1 MNYKEFQKD
10 RDVVIRNSNNSIS
23 FVELKILVMRLA
35 QLARQLNEKTFTV
48 REKLS
53 EKFEIDFEKGP
64 NTKLSDEHV
73 AYIKE
78 LLEPKPTAPAQI
90 EEVIDNEII
99 KEEIEDVVSEEK
111 SVVNEPVAEPS
122 PPLDEPVIQSVG
134 EVIGENKE
142 TIDEIPNQEDAELI
156 KAPKVKLEGIKII
169 DKIDLP
175 EPKIKEMVQE
185 DEKPVV
191 KAKEPKR
198 ERPKHKTNHKRRD
211 SVKKER
217 VVSKRPKEPINRGP
231 SMKELQQQKLEKSYK
246 PKTKQVKGK
255 KKKAI
260 KKKAAANAPVIEAQ
274 EVVELSNPKKTLL
287 GKFWW
292 WLTNG

>member
-1 MNYKEFQKD
+1 
-10 RDVVIRNSNNSIS
+10 
-23 FVELKILVMRLA
+23 MRLA

-64 NTKLSDEHV
+64 DTKLNDEHV
-73 AYIKE
+73 EYIKD
-78 LLEPKPTAPAQI
+78 LLEPKPTAPVQIDESKASDSVII
-90 EEVIDNEII
+90 EEE
-99 KEEIEDVVSEEK
+99 KEDVVSEEQI
-111 SVVNEPVAEPS
+111 VVNDPIVELI
-122 PPLDEPVIQSVG
+122 PPLIEPVIQSVG
-134 EVIGENKE
+134 EVIGETKEIVDENTNK
-142 TIDEIPNQEDAELI
+142 EDAELI
-156 KAPKVKLEGIKII
+156 KAPKIKLEGLKII

-175 EPKIKEMVQE
+175 EPKLKETVKE
-185 DEKPVV
+185 DEKQEV
-191 KAKEPKR
+191 KEKQPKR
-198 ERPKHKTNHKRRD
+198 ERPKHKTNHKRREL
-211 SVKKER
+211 VNKEK

-246 PKTKQVKGK
+246 PKTKQAKGK

-260 KKKAAANAPVIEAQ
+260 KKKATANAPVVEVQ
-274 EVVELSNPKKTLL
+274 EIVEITNPKKTFI